1 MLFAIYH
8 VGLDIRV
15 VDVDADTA
23 CYATL
28 GEVSISSLAGAID
41 GSTPPVHVQPT
52 ALGEVRGAVAI
63 ATRGERLASYAPVYV
78 TALVHLVGEDG
89 PMHSATIAYETTG
102 DKARDRLYPELLE
115 QFSKAVRAAK
125 RAATAAGWPVTAL
138 LLAEALRQGRPRVHP
153 ELDGAQG
160 YFWPR
165 AQEGFDPVPSVPA
178 SYIRGEAR
186 GE

>member
-28 GEVSISSLAGAID
+28 GEVSICSIPAAGEFMPRVA
-41 GSTPPVHVQPT
+41 HVQPD
-52 ALGEVRGAVAI
+52 ALGGFRGAVESI
-63 ATRGERLASYAPVYV
+63 ARGKRGGRYAPVYV
-78 TALVHLVGEDG
+78 TALVRLVGEDG
-89 PMHSATIAYETTG
+89 PMHSATIAYEATG
-102 DKARDRLYPELLE
+102 DKAFDRLYPELLE